1 MWWPQTVVHCRKQKL
16 GWEGFCCD
24 RLASWYLSTA
34 FAGNHHELPWLSFPK
49 KKIVNVCWP
58 NHWKMEHS
66 VHTKIHPPF
75 HPSRDSREDADLLCI
90 SLQPLVLAKLNARC
104 QLGSHLS
111 PQECFEHTAS
121 PGPIINCQFQ
131 HILFELDTVG
141 HTLLGC
147 VAPTLTISR
156 FPGGSASCK
165 QWYSMGSP
173 SAKDSMDSSDRRL
186 FPRHWDQGSLWG
198 QLLLSE
204 CL

>member
-1 MWWPQTVVHCRKQKL
+1 MSSMWWPQTVVHCRKQKL
-16 GWEGFCCD
+16 GWEGFRCD

-34 FAGNHHELPWLSFPK
+34 SAGNHHELPWLSFPK
-49 KKIVNVCWP
+49 EKIVNVCWP

-75 HPSRDSREDADLLCI
+75 HSSRDSGEDADLLCI
-90 SLQPLVLAKLNARC
+90 SLQTLVLAKLNARC

-131 HILFELDTVG
+131 CILFELDTVG
-141 HTLLGC
+141 HSLLDC

-156 FPGGSASCK
+156 FPWWLCFLSAVV
-165 QWYSMGSP
+165 
-173 SAKDSMDSSDRRL
+173 
-186 FPRHWDQGSLWG
+186 
-198 QLLLSE
+198 
-204 CL
+204 